1 MAYVT
6 DDKHDDNTSDI
17 NENVPLLRSDS
28 FQSDIA
34 SFPPGGGGS
43 AQDVDLSCLSSQA
56 RRCGATLMRPE
67 TLTYLLVAICGMEMR
82 LGVTAI
88 AVEMPAMVQV
98 SLGRGL

>member
-6 DDKHDDNTSDI
+6 DDKHDENTSDI

-28 FQSDIA
+28 FQSDTA